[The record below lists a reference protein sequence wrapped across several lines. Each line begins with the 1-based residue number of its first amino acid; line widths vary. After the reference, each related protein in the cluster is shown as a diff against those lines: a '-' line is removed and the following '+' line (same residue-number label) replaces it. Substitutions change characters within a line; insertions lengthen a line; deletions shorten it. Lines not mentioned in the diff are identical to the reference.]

1 MIEPL
6 LKFLSYLKRD
16 NNRILLTIILYR
28 SRNTHAFKRDLKF
41 QLDTFPVLNILTS

>member
-6 LKFLSYLKRD
+6 LKFLSYLKGD

-28 SRNTHAFKRDLKF
+28 SRNTHAFKRDLKL
-41 QLDTFPVLNILTS
+41 QLDTFPISSILVT